1 MPSPKTSRTTLTRRP
16 RDSAPTRMAFLVRS
30 LHRRTPVRF
39 ILLVALLVLTPV
51 LSIAFGAAPVP
62 IGQVLGVL
70 ADHCG
75 LPVHLSWDSI
85 TDAIVWQN
93 RMPRIVTGLGVGAI
107 LGAAGVTLQAVVRN
121 PLAEPYVL
129 GVSAGASSG
138 AATAIIL
145 VGISSTFGVA
155 GMAFLGALA
164 STAIVL
170 FMGGGRNS
178 STLRL
183 ILAGLAVGF
192 VFQALTNFIIF
203 SSDSPETARAVMFW
217 TLGDLSRASWAQ
229 GWTSIVVAVVL
240 SILLWICAPWLDA
253 LASGDSTATAVGID
267 PAMIRV
273 LLLVPV
279 SAGGRDRRRDF
290 GRDRFRRV
298 GDPPPHAFL
307 HRTRPPPSGRLL
319 SNCSSDLP
327 GVGRH
332 VFPHSLQPGGAADRR
347 HHRSTRRTLPART
360 RKEGDVGMINASQ
373 LVVRRGQRIVL
384 ENIDFSA
391 GQGVTVGVV
400 GPNGAGKSTLLS
412 ALYRNVSIASGQV
425 TVSDHDLASMSRR
438 EIAREVAVV
447 SQTPDP
453 SLPLTVRDT
462 VALGRLPHR
471 SLMGYGDAA
480 DRNIVEEA
488 LTRTDLTDL
497 ADRLV
502 TQLSGGERQRV
513 LVARAIAQQAG
524 HLLLDEPTNHL
535 DIGHQF
541 ALLDLVR
548 TIKATTVIVLHD
560 LNLAARVC
568 DQLVST
574 LR

>member
-279 SAGGRDRRRDF
+279 SAGVAIAVAISGGIGFVGLVIPHLMRSFSRHGHRR
-290 GRDRFRRV
+290 
-298 GDPPPHAFL
+298 
-307 HRTRPPPSGRLL
+307 
-319 SNCSSDLP
+319 
-327 GVGRH
+327 
-332 VFPHSLQPGGAADRR
+332 
-347 HHRSTRRTLPART
+347 
-360 RKEGDVGMINASQ
+360 
-373 LVVRRGQRIVL
+373 LVVSSAIAAAIFLVWA
-384 ENIDFSA
+384 DTFSRTVFSPA
-391 GQGVTVGVV
+391 ELPIGVITGLL
-400 GPNGAGKSTLLS
+400 GAPFLL
-412 ALYRNVSIASGQV
+412 
-425 TVSDHDLASMSRR
+425 
-438 EIAREVAVV
+438 
-447 SQTPDP
+447 
-453 SLPLTVRDT
+453 
-462 VALGRLPHR
+462 
-471 SLMGYGDAA
+471 
-480 DRNIVEEA
+480 
-488 LTRTDLTDL
+488 
-497 ADRLV
+497 
-502 TQLSGGERQRV
+502 V
-513 LVARAIAQQAG
+513 LVKR
-524 HLLLDEPTNHL
+524 ET
-535 DIGHQF
+535 
-541 ALLDLVR
+541 
-548 TIKATTVIVLHD
+548 
-560 LNLAARVC
+560 LA
-568 DQLVST
+568 
-574 LR
+574 

>member
-1 MPSPKTSRTTLTRRP
+1 
-16 RDSAPTRMAFLVRS
+16 
-30 LHRRTPVRF
+30 VRF

-107 LGAAGVTLQAVVRN
+107 LGAAGVTLQAVVRNPLAEPYVLGVSAGASSGARN

-279 SAGGRDRRRDF
+279 SAGVAIAVAISGGIGFVGLVIPHLMRSFIGHGHRR
-290 GRDRFRRV
+290 
-298 GDPPPHAFL
+298 
-307 HRTRPPPSGRLL
+307 
-319 SNCSSDLP
+319 
-327 GVGRH
+327 
-332 VFPHSLQPGGAADRR
+332 
-347 HHRSTRRTLPART
+347 
-360 RKEGDVGMINASQ
+360 
-373 LVVRRGQRIVL
+373 LVVSSAIAAAIFLVWA
-384 ENIDFSA
+384 DTFSRTVFSPA
-391 GQGVTVGVV
+391 ELPIGVITGLL
-400 GPNGAGKSTLLS
+400 GAPFLL
-412 ALYRNVSIASGQV
+412 
-425 TVSDHDLASMSRR
+425 
-438 EIAREVAVV
+438 
-447 SQTPDP
+447 
-453 SLPLTVRDT
+453 
-462 VALGRLPHR
+462 
-471 SLMGYGDAA
+471 
-480 DRNIVEEA
+480 
-488 LTRTDLTDL
+488 
-497 ADRLV
+497 
-502 TQLSGGERQRV
+502 V
-513 LVARAIAQQAG
+513 LVKR
-524 HLLLDEPTNHL
+524 ET
-535 DIGHQF
+535 
-541 ALLDLVR
+541 
-548 TIKATTVIVLHD
+548 
-560 LNLAARVC
+560 LA
-568 DQLVST
+568 
-574 LR
+574 

>member
-1 MPSPKTSRTTLTRRP
+1 M
-16 RDSAPTRMAFLVRS
+16 
-30 LHRRTPVRF
+30 
-39 ILLVALLVLTPV
+39 

-279 SAGGRDRRRDF
+279 SAGVAIAVAISGGIGF
-290 GRDRFRRV
+290 V
-298 GDPPPHAFL
+298 GLVIPHLMRSFIG
-307 HRTRPPPSGRLL
+307 HGHCRLVAVSYTHL
-319 SNCSSDLP
+319 
-327 GVGRH
+327 
-332 VFPHSLQPGGAADRR
+332 
-347 HHRSTRRTLPART
+347 TLPT
-360 RKEGDVGMINASQ
+360 N
-373 LVVRRGQRIVL
+373 
-384 ENIDFSA
+384 
-391 GQGVTVGVV
+391 
-400 GPNGAGKSTLLS
+400 
-412 ALYRNVSIASGQV
+412 
-425 TVSDHDLASMSRR
+425 
-438 EIAREVAVV
+438 REV
-447 SQTPDP
+447 
-453 SLPLTVRDT
+453 
-462 VALGRLPHR
+462 
-471 SLMGYGDAA
+471 
-480 DRNIVEEA
+480 
-488 LTRTDLTDL
+488 
-497 ADRLV
+497 
-502 TQLSGGERQRV
+502 
-513 LVARAIAQQAG
+513 
-524 HLLLDEPTNHL
+524 
-535 DIGHQF
+535 
-541 ALLDLVR
+541 
-548 TIKATTVIVLHD
+548 
-560 LNLAARVC
+560 
-568 DQLVST
+568 
-574 LR
+574 